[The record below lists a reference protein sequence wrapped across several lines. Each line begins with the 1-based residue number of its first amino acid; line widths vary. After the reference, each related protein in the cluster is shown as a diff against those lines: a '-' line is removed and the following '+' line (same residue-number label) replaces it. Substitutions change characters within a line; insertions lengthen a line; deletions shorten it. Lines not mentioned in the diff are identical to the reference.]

1 MVEKVPMT
9 IGGFQSL
16 EKELKQLK
24 HTDRQAVI
32 KAIEE
37 ARAHGDLK
45 ENAEY
50 HAAKDQQGFIESRIK
65 DLESKISLSEVID
78 PATMGGDKVL
88 FSATVTIADED
99 DAETTYQIV
108 GTDEVDVSNGKIS
121 YSSPIG
127 RAMIGRRVGDE
138 FEVKAPDGE
147 IYYEITKVAFI

>member
-138 FEVKAPDGE
+138 FEVKAPGGE